1 MITEVDNPDVLRD
14 GPPRTDDQNEYGE
27 PEEGGDLYEMEPG
40 ERAKAMNLRWERQD
54 PFLEPLLVQWRVNR
68 LRRRGVPNVKAQVR
82 EGVWFVWK
90 QPGTSPDSVPSVNM
104 AADLVRKKESFLWSD
119 PPKPEALPA
128 SNEDE
133 DSERALLATRIL
145 EDVQGPAVLNDVRLH
160 RRAWSRGASSGSG
173 FVYYYV
179 DPKGGGLVPM
189 AIQGGFNPVT
199 GLRATSVQDMVRDP
213 ITGMPWP
220 EFQRRYVM
228 QDGTLTDKPDTAA
241 RKWQAR
247 IKAVVLTGANVRMI
261 PHTADEVGDA
271 EGIMIGRF
279 ITVREARKLDPELW
293 AEIEQGKVG
302 DKRTPRI
309 DNVIAYRPKKF
320 SEDILGAGYRKADLE
335 QKESLDEAL
344 VWCLEMYFH
353 QCPDYPQGFRCRAYG
368 ESESNEPEPWVMKD
382 GGRKDLPLAQ
392 QKGLSEGREGPYGV
406 GDMEILGPGN
416 EVLIAATAAFLEVME
431 KTINRKT
438 FVPTTSTV
446 HPRHLQNP
454 AYRYLPVMPGQAPT
468 DESVP
473 ALPQVYSE
481 TIERYEQNLRRASS
495 MNETSEGLEAG
506 GVDSGRHA
514 YAIVNQVI
522 AILSEQAQNAE
533 SGYIRGCRIQLQL
546 IRDDYSDEQQL
557 KYKGDDGVWMM
568 HAWQSADLGDTTDVQ
583 IRPGSMTQL
592 SMAQKEMQAMT
603 YMSQGLLRPHQLQTI
618 VRKNVGGRVGIED
631 DKHLNRILGQLSTW
645 KQGPP
650 EGWQPPL
657 PVPQVDSTTGQTVMM
672 PAPDP
677 VLGALFMPTPADS
690 LPEVAALRSWE
701 IGLVMAEKKYRTH
714 PPAWRQALDME
725 FYKMI
730 AAGAPAPP
738 PVAAPAQGGGGA
750 TPPQTTTQPSTSE
763 PGGVPL

>member
-1 MITEVDNPDVLRD
+1 MLTEIDNPDVLRD
-14 GPPRTDDQNEYGE
+14 GLPRTDPDQQQYGE
-27 PEEGGDLYEMEPG
+27 PEEGGDLYEMQPA
-40 ERAKAMNLRWERQD
+40 ERAKAMNKRWDNQD

-90 QPGTSPDSVPSVNM
+90 QPGITSPDSVPSVNM
-104 AADLVRKKESFLWSD
+104 AADLCRKKESFLWSD

-133 DSERALLATRIL
+133 DAERAILGTRIL

-189 AIQGGFNPVT
+189 AIQGGFDPVT
-199 GLRATSVQDMVRDP
+199 GLRSSSVQDMVRNP
-213 ITGMPWP
+213 LTGMPWP
-220 EFQRRYVM
+220 DFQRRYVM

-241 RKWQAR
+241 KKWQPR

-261 PHTADEVGDA
+261 PHTADEIGDA
-271 EGIMIGRF
+271 EGAMIGRF
-279 ITVREARKLDPELW
+279 ITVREAKKLDPELW
-293 AEIEQGKVG
+293 AEITAEGRKSPRVEKVLS
-302 DKRTPRI
+302 
-309 DNVIAYRPKKF
+309 YRPPKF
-320 SEDILGAGYRKADLE
+320 AEDILGAGYRKADLQ
-335 QKESLDEAL
+335 QKESLDESL
-344 VWCLEMYFH
+344 VWCLELYFH
-353 QCPDYPQGFRCRAYG
+353 QCPDYPQGMRVRAYG
-368 ESESNEPEPWVMKD
+368 ETESGEPMPWVMKN
-382 GGRKDLPLAQ
+382 GALKDLPLAQ

-438 FVPTTSTV
+438 FIPTTSPV

-454 AYRYLPVMPGQAPT
+454 SYRYLPVMPGQAPT
-468 DESVP
+468 DETVP

-481 TIERYEQNLRRASS
+481 TIERFEQNLRRASS

-533 SGYIRGCRIQLQL
+533 SGYVRGSRIQLQL
-546 IRDDYSDEQQL
+546 IRDEYTDEQQL
-557 KYKGDDGVWMM
+557 KYKGDDGAWMM
-568 HAWQSADLGDTTDVQ
+568 RSWQSVDLGDTTDVQ

-592 SMAQKEMQAMT
+592 SMAQKEMQAIT
-603 YMSQGLLRPHQLQTI
+603 YAQQGLIRPHQLQTI
-618 VRKNVGGRVGIED
+618 VRKNVGGRVGLED
-631 DKHLNRILGQLSTW
+631 DKHLNRILGQLAAW
-645 KQGPP
+645 KEGPP
-650 EGWQPPL
+650 EGWQPQI
-657 PVPQVDSTTGQTVMM
+657 PVAQLDPVTGQTVMA
-672 PAPDP
+672 PPPDP
-677 VLGALFMPTPADS
+677 VLGALFAPTPADS
-690 LPEVAALRSWE
+690 LPDIAAMRTWE
-701 IGLVMAEKKYRTH
+701 IGLVMAEKKYLVH
-714 PPAWRQALDME
+714 PPAWREALDME
-725 FYKMI
+725 FYRMV
-730 AAGAPAPP
+730 AASAPAPQP
-738 PVAAPAQGGGGA
+738 APAEAGGA
-750 TPPQTTTQPSTSE
+750 SRPPQTTTKPSTSE